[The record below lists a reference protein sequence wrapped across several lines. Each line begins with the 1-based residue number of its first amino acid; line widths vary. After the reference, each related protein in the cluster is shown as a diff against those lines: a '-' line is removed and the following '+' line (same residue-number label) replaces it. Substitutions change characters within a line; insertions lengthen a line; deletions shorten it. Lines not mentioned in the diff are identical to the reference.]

1 MASKTTQ
8 DLIIGLENM
17 LKDRGSMTVKGVQL
31 LEEVI
36 LYLRAHDDLASEQ
49 RMANG
54 IAIIQLLTRIFLD
67 PALSSSLAHLSS
79 HLIDKLL

>member
-8 DLIIGLENM
+8 DLIKGLENM
-17 LKDRGSMTVKGVQL
+17 LKDRGSMTVKEVQL

-36 LYLRAHDDLASEQ
+36 LHLREHDDLESEQ

-67 PALSSSLAHLSS
+67 PAVRQSLVHLSS

>member
-1 MASKTTQ
+1 MMSDKTMT
-8 DLIIGLENM
+8 LIEGLEQL
-17 LKDRGSMTVKGVQL
+17 LKNRGSMTVKEVQL

-36 LYLRAHDDLASEQ
+36 RHLREHDDLAKEQ

-54 IAIIQLLTRIFLD
+54 MLIVQLLMRFFLD
-67 PALSSSLAHLSS
+67 PELSKSLAHLSA